1 MCNRANTFD
10 ELVPLVDLCRT
21 GKLFEVQAWIEES
34 KPVNPPIGH
43 YRGSRK
49 KTPIEYAI
57 DLGFHSLIKVLLDA
71 GADVGPIDNYCSM
84 KMALQKRRLDIVK
97 LLVEHGYDLAS
108 VNARSVLETWD
119 PEIMDFFFESGCDL
133 EDGNPLAWAFCNRIR
148 TALPLVKKYQD
159 RFPSIREQVNIAL
172 RHHCKEGD
180 AKWVSLM
187 LWAGADPLSPGE
199 EDPDREPDIEYGGLS
214 ALGFAALYR
223 HYKLFE
229 LKPVKACLSSPA
241 AVEVLDYLLAPEAT
255 SVLLSILKRRH
266 NLNNNERGGCSA
278 IQACLVGFGH
288 YGSYSRFRFDYRF
301 ETKNESKLD
310 SDRSREYMK
319 TIFLLAEAGGKWRP
333 DEYEIKSARKSLT
346 KMIPEYTVEFV
357 GLMTRFKAARKS
369 DLEELLRTPSIKSLV
384 KKYRGRVEEQ
394 LQLLCDPED
403 STGNC

>member
-1 MCNRANTFD
+1 MCNRANTFED
-10 ELVPLVDLCRT
+10 LAPLVELCRT
-21 GKLFEVQAWIEES
+21 GKLFEVQAWIKES
-34 KPVNPPIGH
+34 KPVNPPIAH

-57 DLGFHSLIKVLLDA
+57 DSGFHSLIKVLLDA

-97 LLVEHGYDLAS
+97 LLVEHGYDPAIVS
-108 VNARSVLETWD
+108 ARSVLATWD
-119 PEIMDFFFESGCDL
+119 PGIMEFFFESGCDL
-133 EDGNPLAWAFCNRIR
+133 EDGNPLAWAFCSRIR

-199 EDPDREPDIEYGGLS
+199 EDPDREPDVGHEGLS

-223 HYKLFE
+223 HYSLFE
-229 LKPVKACLSSPA
+229 LKPVKACLNSPA
-241 AVEVLDYLLAPEAT
+241 AAEILDYLLAPEAAT
-255 SVLLSILKRRH
+255 VLLSILKRRP

-278 IQACLVGFGH
+278 IQACLARFCQ
-288 YGSYSRFRFDYRF
+288 YGSYSRFSFDYRF
-301 ETKNESKLD
+301 EAKNESKLD
-310 SDRSREYMK
+310 SDQSREYMK

-333 DEYEIKSARKSLT
+333 DQYEIKSARKSLT
-346 KMIPEYTVEFV
+346 KMIPEYTVEFI

-369 DLEELLRTPSIKSLV
+369 DLEDLTRTPSIKSLI
-384 KKYRGRVEEQ
+384 KKYRGRIDEQ
-394 LQLLCDPED
+394 LKMLCDSEEPAE
-403 STGNC
+403 NR